1 MIQSKIEV
9 ETVIS
14 NDHFSRTFS
23 SEFVILLFKKEKEL
37 LQLQNSH

>member
-14 NDHFSRTFS
+14 NDHFSCTFL
-23 SEFVILLFKKEKEL
+23 SEFVIEQGL

>member
-9 ETVIS
+9 ETVIPY
-14 NDHFSRTFS
+14 DHFTYTFS
-23 SEFVILLFKKEKEL
+23 SEFVILLFKKEQGL